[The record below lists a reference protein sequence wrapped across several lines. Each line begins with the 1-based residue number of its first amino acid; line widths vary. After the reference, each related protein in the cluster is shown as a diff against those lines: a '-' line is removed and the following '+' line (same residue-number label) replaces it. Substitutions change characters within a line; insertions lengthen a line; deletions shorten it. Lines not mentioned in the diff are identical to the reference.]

1 MQSQKDRNVKQ
12 GATVI
17 SLYLLVLLD
26 LTCVCIHTTD
36 KSYKCS
42 ETARECGA
50 LKRDFLQKWLA
61 SASTHT
67 GFKMQA
73 SAV

>member
-50 LKRDFLQKWLA
+50 L
-61 SASTHT
+61 
-67 GFKMQA
+67 
-73 SAV
+73 